1 MSSFGQGAWV
11 IIGWKLGQS
20 CCLEY
25 EVSFDVAYAAQSGGT
40 FLASETLAIPAKNV
54 SNPHEARD
62 QRLTRLCSVF
72 SRQITAFQ
80 ILMSEMR
87 ILMDADNGKILER
100 SPPFETAFHL
110 CGAVMQLKLRSERG
124 LHTASVA

>member
-1 MSSFGQGAWV
+1 MSSCGQGAWV
-11 IIGWKLGQS
+11 IRGWKSGQS

-25 EVSFDVAYAAQSGGT
+25 EVSFDAYALAQSGGT
-40 FLASETLAIPAKNV
+40 FLASEPLAIPAKNV

-72 SRQITAFQ
+72 SRQITAFH
-80 ILMSEMR
+80 ILMLEIR
-87 ILMDADNGKILER
+87 ILMDVDNGKILER
-100 SPPFETAFHL
+100 SPPFETAIHL
-110 CGAVMQLKLRSERG
+110 CEAVMQLELRSERG